1 LVRARRRVAVNAA
14 SSGSDGLLRLALESL
29 FTENPDAMYIL
40 ATDGRFLA
48 GNRALADRTGV
59 PWEQLREMG
68 YGPTVHPDE
77 RERVAAEFAAA
88 AAGSTRTYQTRGI
101 LPDGTPFD
109 AEVVNA
115 PIFRDGEVI
124 GVVGTA
130 HDIGE
135 LADVRRTLDR
145 SEARLAAALD
155 GISDAVAFVDEDWRI
170 TFLNSRATS
179 ILGRG
184 AVDLVGTSL
193 WDLDLPDPEGAEM
206 LRESMRTRRRLVRR
220 RFDEGLQRWMEVT
233 GFPAGELLGISVRDV
248 TEVEEARRQIID
260 DSRRIHAQSM
270 LMDSARDA
278 IVMRGLSGVIEYAN
292 AAAQELL
299 GDGVLPTIEGLSL
312 SDLLRLDEDTTRE
325 IEGAIGRD
333 GRWEGEIDFRRVDG
347 AERITENLWQ
357 AVDGADGVLDVVFCV
372 ITDVTERRA
381 QDEMMARTQRMESI
395 GTLAS
400 GIAHDLNNVLTPLLL
415 STQLLAA
422 DEVEPQRQRILEG
435 MRSTVERGGAM
446 IRQVLTFARGVEGD
460 KTVVDI
466 AALTQRFAD
475 FCRDILPKDI
485 QVEVSS
491 GDGLAVLGDST
502 QLLQVLMN
510 LATNARDAMPD
521 GGRLSLTAS
530 RDGDRVVIEVSDD
543 GDGVSPDALAR
554 IFEPFY
560 TTKGVGRG
568 TGLGLS
574 VSQAIARTHGGSLE
588 ARSTLGSGTTFRLD
602 LPSTEW
608 TAEECPDLAPGVRLD
623 GLRVLIVDDE
633 DEIVDLAALV
643 VSGAGG
649 IALGAT
655 DALDA
660 QRLLDDSPVDVIVS
674 DLVMP
679 GTSGR
684 EFLGWLGANLSSV
697 PVVAMSGIPE
707 QGAHAARRANVRA
720 TLDKPFTAD
729 QLIAAILTAA
739 SGSDA

>member
-1 LVRARRRVAVNAA
+1 MTVDDAELR
-14 SSGSDGLLRLALESL
+14 RLAVDTAFRETSSAI
-29 FTENPDAMYIL
+29 FVMT
-40 ATDGRFLA
+40 TDGRFVA
-48 GNRALADRTGV
+48 GNAALEARTGR
-59 PWEQLREMG
+59 PWEQLEGMDFDS
-68 YGPTVHPDE
+68 TVHPDD
-77 RERVAAEFAAA
+77 RERVHAAFEAA
-88 AAGSTRTYQTRGI
+88 AAGTTQRYEARGI
-101 LPDGTPFD
+101 RPDGTVFH
-109 AEVVNA
+109 ASAVNS
-115 PIFRDGEVI
+115 PILRDGEVI
-124 GVVGTA
+124 GVVGVA
-130 HDIGE
+130 HDRDEIV
-135 LADVRRTLDR
+135 DVRTSLDR
-145 SEARLAAALD
+145 DAERIRGALD
-155 GISDAVAFVDEDWRI
+155 GIADVVAFVDRDWRLTYI
-170 TFLNSRATS
+170 NSAAS
-179 ILGRG
+179 QLLGRG
-184 AVDLVGTSL
+184 STELVGSSL
-193 WDLDLPDPEGAEM
+193 WDLDIDDDEGAEM
-206 LRESMRTRRRLVRR
+206 LRESMRTGRRLVRR
-220 RFDEGLQRWMEVT
+220 RFDEGLGRWMEVVA
-233 GFPAGELLGISVRDV
+233 FPAGDLLGMQVRDV
-248 TEVEEARRQIID
+248 TEVEEARRRVQD
-260 DSRRIHAQSM
+260 DARLMHARSM
-270 LMDSARDA
+270 LMDDSRDA
-278 IVMRGLSGVIEYAN
+278 IVMRGLGDVIEYAN
-292 AAAQELL
+292 ASAGRMFDAGDPSELVGRRL
-299 GDGVLPTIEGLSL
+299 GEVLG
-312 SDLLRLDEDTTRE
+312 LDEVTSRR
-325 IEGAIGRD
+325 IEAAIAQDGSWRGDLILHPQNGAELVTENH
-333 GRWEGEIDFRRVDG
+333 WVVVDG
-347 AERITENLWQ
+347 PEGYPDA
-357 AVDGADGVLDVVFCV
+357 VFC
-372 ITDVTERRA
+372 IISDATERRR
-381 QDEMMARTQRMESI
+381 EHEIVVRTQRMESI

-422 DEVEPQRQRILEG
+422 DETDPRKLRILEG
-435 MRSTVERGGAM
+435 MRGTVERGGDM

-491 GDGLAVLGDST
+491 EDRLAVLGDPT

-530 RDGDRVVIEVSDD
+530 RDGDRVVIEITDD
-543 GDGVSPDALAR
+543 GDGMAPDALAR

-602 LPSTEW
+602 LPHTEW
-608 TAEECPDLAPGVRLD
+608 TAEECPDLATGVELD

-633 DEIVDLAALV
+633 DDIVDLVALV

-660 QRLLDDSPVDVIVS
+660 QRLLDDAPVDVIVS

-684 EFLGWLGANLSSV
+684 EFLGWLGANRSSI

-729 QLIAAILTAA
+729 QLISAIVAAA
-739 SGSDA
+739 SEDDT